1 MRSHAAS
8 NCFEAC
14 REVTMSLLGLDIGIT
29 GCKAVV
35 FSLGGQPL
43 AQAYREYQLYQPQP
57 GWMELDP
64 AEVWQAVTEVI
75 SRVTSAVPGDPVA
88 ALSVST
94 HGESVLPID
103 AAGRP
108 LTRFITA
115 IDTRA
120 EGQMHWWAEHV
131 GKERIFQITGMPL
144 HPMYTVNKLMWLRD
158 NDPAVFHTASRFLCM
173 QDFVF
178 HQLGLPPAMDYS
190 LAART
195 MAFDITRL
203 AWSGEILEKAQINPA
218 RLSPPLPSGS
228 VVGEVPRAVAS
239 ALGMAQGATAVTGG
253 HDQPAGALGCG
264 AVAAGISMD
273 STGTV
278 ECVGVASPHLVL
290 DPILLRSNLPV
301 APHTAPGMTM
311 VLGYSSTGGAL
322 LRWYRDTFGRY
333 EQAEAQRTGRDVYD
347 VILEQASPG
356 LSPVLILPHFVGSG
370 TPWLDSA
377 SKGAILGLDLSTSR
391 ADIIRAIVDS
401 VSYEIKLSLDAMET
415 AGIAVRELRAFGG
428 GARSPLWLQ
437 AKADIY
443 GKPVLAMD
451 VAEAPCLGVAIL
463 AGVATGAFASIE
475 HGLAQMVRIKRV
487 FEPDAATHRLAQ
499 ERAQLFAQVYP
510 TLAALNHN
518 L

>member
-1 MRSHAAS
+1 M
-8 NCFEAC
+8 
-14 REVTMSLLGLDIGIT
+14 TLLGLDIGIT
-29 GCKAVV
+29 GCKAVA
-35 FSLGGQPL
+35 FTPAGETL
-43 AQAYREYQLYQPQP
+43 AQAYREYRLHQPHP

-64 AEVWQAVTEVI
+64 EEVWEAVAFVIAKVGTAEAVTT
-75 SRVTSAVPGDPVA
+75 RPMT
-88 ALSVST
+88 ALSIST
-94 HGESVLPID
+94 HGESVVPLG
-103 AAGRP
+103 AGDRP
-108 LTRFITA
+108 LCGFISA

-120 EGQMHWWAEHV
+120 AKQAGWWAEQV
-131 GKERIFQITGMPL
+131 GKERIYRITGMPL

-158 NDPAVFHTASRFLCM
+158 NDPAVFHAASRFLCM

-195 MAFDITRL
+195 MAFDVTRM
-203 AWSGEILEKAQINPA
+203 AWSNEILDQARIDPA
-218 RLSPPLPSGS
+218 RLSPLLPSGS
-228 VVGEVPRAVAS
+228 VVGEVPSVMAS
-239 ALGMAQGATAVTGG
+239 ALGLAQGAAAVTGG

-278 ECVGVASPHLVL
+278 ECVGVASPRLVL
-290 DPILLRSNLPV
+290 DPRLLRSNLPV

-347 VILEQASPG
+347 VILEQARPE

-401 VSYEIKLSLDAMET
+401 VSYEIKLSLDAMES

-437 AKADIY
+437 TKADIY
-443 GKPVLAMD
+443 GMPVLAMD

-463 AGVATGAFASIE
+463 AGVATGAFVSIE
-475 HGLAQMVRIKRV
+475 DGLAQMVRVKQV

-510 TLAALNHN
+510 TLAVLNHQ

>member
-1 MRSHAAS
+1 
-8 NCFEAC
+8 
-14 REVTMSLLGLDIGIT
+14 MSLLGLDIGIT
-29 GCKAVV
+29 GCKAVA
-35 FSLGGQPL
+35 FSLDGQAL
-43 AQAYREYQLYQPQP
+43 AQAYREYRLYQPQP

-64 AEVWQAVTEVI
+64 TEVWQAVTEVI
-75 SRVTSAVPGDPVA
+75 ARVTSAVPDDPVA

-108 LTRFITA
+108 LARFITA

-120 EGQMHWWAEHV
+120 EAQTRWWAEHV
-131 GKERIFQITGMPL
+131 GREHIFQITGMPL

-158 NDPAVFHTASRFLCM
+158 NDPAVFHASSRFLCM

-195 MAFDITRL
+195 MAFDINRL
-203 AWSGEILEKAQINPA
+203 TWSDEILDKAHIDA
-218 RLSPPLPSGS
+218 VRFSPPLPSGS
-228 VVGEVPRAVAS
+228 IVGAIPLPAID
-239 ALGMAQGATAVTGG
+239 ALGLGRGAVAVTGG

-278 ECVGVASPHLVL
+278 ECVGVASPRLVL
-290 DPILLRSNLPV
+290 DPILLQSNLPV

-347 VILEQASPG
+347 LILEQASPE

-401 VSYEIKLSLDAMET
+401 VSYEIKLSLDAMEA

-451 VAEAPCLGVAIL
+451 VTEAPCLGVALL
-463 AGVATGAFASIE
+463 AGVAIGVFASIE
-475 HGLAQMVRIKRV
+475 DGLAQMVRIKRV
-487 FEPDAATHRLAQ
+487 FEPDAAAHRLAQ
-499 ERAQLFAQVYP
+499 TKARVFGQVYP
-510 TLAALNHN
+510 TLAALNRQF
-518 L
+518 LEIR

>member
-1 MRSHAAS
+1 
-8 NCFEAC
+8 
-14 REVTMSLLGLDIGIT
+14 MSLLGLDIGIT
-29 GCKAVV
+29 GCKAVA
-35 FSLGGQPL
+35 FGLDGQTL
-43 AQAYREYQLYQPQP
+43 AQAYREYRLYQPQP

-64 AEVWQAVTEVI
+64 AEVWQAVAEVL
-75 SRVTSAVPGDPVA
+75 RQVTAAAAGDPVR
-88 ALSVST
+88 ALSVAT
-94 HGESVLPID
+94 HGESVVPVD

-120 EGQMHWWAEHV
+120 DRQMHWWAEHV
-131 GKERIFQITGMPL
+131 GKERLFQITGMPL

-158 NDPAVFHTASRFLCM
+158 NDPHVFRSAHRFLCM

-195 MAFDITRL
+195 MAFDVSRL
-203 AWSGEILEKAQINPA
+203 CWSDEILEKARMDAA
-218 RLSPPLPSGS
+218 RLSSPLPSGT
-228 VVGEVPRAVAS
+228 VVGEIPRPASDMLGLGRGAV
-239 ALGMAQGATAVTGG
+239 AVTGG
-253 HDQPAGALGCG
+253 HDQPSGALGCG
-264 AVAAGISMD
+264 AIAAGISMD

-278 ECVGVASPHLVL
+278 ECVGVASPQLVL

-347 VILEQASPG
+347 LILEQASPG
-356 LSPVLILPHFVGSG
+356 LSPLLILPHFVGSG
-370 TPWLDSA
+370 TPWLASA
-377 SKGAILGLDLSTSR
+377 SKGAILGLNLSTSR
-391 ADIIRAIVDS
+391 GDVIRAIVDS
-401 VSYEIKLSLDAMET
+401 VSYEIKLSLDAMEA

-437 AKADIY
+437 VKADIY

-463 AGVATGAFASIE
+463 AGVATGAFASVE
-475 HGLAQMVRIKRV
+475 AGLAQMVRVKQT
-487 FEPDAATHRLAQ
+487 FHPDAATHRQAQ
-499 ERAQLFAQVYP
+499 ERMQLFAQVYP
-510 TLAALNHN
+510 TLAALNHE